1 MAGLNVCIMGATGY
15 AGQECAR
22 LLRHHP
28 HVARLDLPRSAEG
41 VNGVAADAD
50 VVLLAT
56 PADIAAA
63 AAWPLVQRGHR
74 VIDLSGAHRAGNPE
88 AHLRAYGFDHPHPE
102 ALAVAVYAFAAPSLG
117 AARLLANPGCYANG
131 ILSALWPLQQAGL
144 LAAGAVADVTGISG
158 VSGAGRKAS
167 ERTMFMTVAEN
178 LSPYKM
184 LRSHPHVVEVERAV
198 AVRLLFTPLVAPLR
212 RGMLLSGTVQARPG
226 VGSDA
231 LEGLVLAQDP
241 LWRSSPEPPD
251 VHSVT
256 ETALVRVHWALDAAS
271 GRIAFV
277 SVLDNL
283 LRGAASH
290 AVVQLNRLF
299 GLEDLSGLDAVL
311 GVPDMMRLPEVPAAA
326 PYVDSV
332 IDIEPCVPVGVRL
345 YGGHSGIKAARAD
358 TALLVFDRPTRAA
371 GVFTRNRCAAA
382 CVHGNRALV
391 PTEAARAFIVV
402 SGNANCYAEGDTAAD
417 QRLRSAVA
425 DLLACPQSAVLTA
438 TTGPIGVPF
447 DVARV
452 ETALSGIAAGVPSWS
467 AFADAVLTT
476 DTVRKVACV
485 TWGGAT
491 WLGIAKGSGM
501 IHPDM
506 ATMIAF
512 CVTDADVPLDALNA
526 AVRRAAQLTFNA
538 VTVDR
543 DTSTNDTALAFATGH
558 GPHIADPLPG
568 VQAVFERLAKAIARD
583 GEGATRLVAVQVSG
597 ASSEA
602 VARTAARDVA
612 GSDLVKAA
620 VFACD
625 PNWGRIA
632 AALGASLARQ
642 EVSVLRDD
650 VRIHLQ
656 GELVFPA
663 GALDKAALSAAMRSA
678 DTITIDVQVGTGPGK
693 ATAWGCD
700 LTYDYVRINAEAP
713 IAYGQGAPVR
723 SNLEMQ
729 TLTPVLKKGV
739 LREAL
744 RYLHAFDRTAMV
756 FLVQADAPTTVDD
769 LALLRLTGV
778 RPIVLRDATLDTAV
792 AVARDNHATKVIVL
806 SADDGIRGEDG
817 RVQPELTLDRLPA
830 QWRAEGLA
838 EFLAGGGTM
847 HVLNGTVHAAL
858 IEELFTD
865 RGLGT
870 MVTG

>member
-1 MAGLNVCIMGATGY
+1 MIPFA
-15 AGQECAR
+15 
-22 LLRHHP
+22 
-28 HVARLDLPRSAEG
+28 DLP
-41 VNGVAADAD
+41 AADIATAAT
-50 VVLLAT
+50 VAT
-56 PADIAAA
+56 PATDAA
-63 AAWPLVQRGHR
+63 
-74 VIDLSGAHRAGNPE
+74 
-88 AHLRAYGFDHPHPE
+88 
-102 ALAVAVYAFAAPSLG
+102 
-117 AARLLANPGCYANG
+117 
-131 ILSALWPLQQAGL
+131 
-144 LAAGAVADVTGISG
+144 T
-158 VSGAGRKAS
+158 
-167 ERTMFMTVAEN
+167 
-178 LSPYKM
+178 
-184 LRSHPHVVEVERAV
+184 
-198 AVRLLFTPLVAPLR
+198 TPA
-212 RGMLLSGTVQARPG
+212 
-226 VGSDA
+226 
-231 LEGLVLAQDP
+231 
-241 LWRSSPEPPD
+241 
-251 VHSVT
+251 
-256 ETALVRVHWALDAAS
+256 ALDVDP
-271 GRIAFV
+271 R
-277 SVLDNL
+277 
-283 LRGAASH
+283 
-290 AVVQLNRLF
+290 
-299 GLEDLSGLDAVL
+299 
-311 GVPDMMRLPEVPAAA
+311 VPA
-326 PYVDSV
+326 
-332 IDIEPCVPVGVRL
+332 GVRL
-345 YGGHSGIKAARAD
+345 YGGHSGIKATRSD

-391 PTEAARAFIVV
+391 PTEDARAFIVV
-402 SGNANCYAEGDTAAD
+402 SGNANCYAAGDTVAD
-417 QRLRSAVA
+417 ERLRAAVA
-425 DLLACPQSAVLTA
+425 GLLDCAPAAVLTA

-452 ETALSGIAAGVPSWS
+452 ETALPRIAAGVPSW
-467 AFADAVLTT
+467 ADFADAVLTT

-506 ATMIAF
+506 ATMIAM

-526 AVRRAAQLTFNA
+526 AVRRAAAMTFNA

-558 GPHIADPLPG
+558 GPHIADPLPAL
-568 VQAVFERLAKAIARD
+568 QAVFERLAKAIARD

-597 ASSEA
+597 APSEA

-612 GSDLVKAA
+612 GSDLVKSAI
-620 VFACD
+620 FACD
-625 PNWGRIA
+625 PNWGRVA

-642 EVSVLRDD
+642 EVTVRRED

-656 GELVFPA
+656 GALVFPA
-663 GALDKAALSAAMRSA
+663 STLDKAALSAAMRSA
-678 DTITIDVQVGTGPGK
+678 DTIAIDVQIGAGPGT

-723 SNLEMQ
+723 SSLEMQ

-744 RYLHAFDRTAMV
+744 RYLHEFDRTAMV

-769 LALLRLTGV
+769 LALLRLTGI

-806 SADDGIRGEDG
+806 SADDGIRDDQG
-817 RVQPELTLDRLPA
+817 RVQPEVSFESLPTL
-830 QWRAEGLA
+830 WRAEGLA
-838 EFLAGGGTM
+838 AFLAGGGTM

-865 RGLGT
+865 RGMGT